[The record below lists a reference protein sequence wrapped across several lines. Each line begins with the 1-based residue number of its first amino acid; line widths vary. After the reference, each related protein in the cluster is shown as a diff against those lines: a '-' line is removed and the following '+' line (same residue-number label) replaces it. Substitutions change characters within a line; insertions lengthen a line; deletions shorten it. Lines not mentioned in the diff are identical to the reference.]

1 MALELRGITKQ
12 FPGVLANDNV
22 NLTVEAGEILA
33 LLGENGAGK
42 TTLMNIVYGLYTPTA
57 GEVIVDDRTL
67 ELSSPVDAIAAGIGM
82 VHQHFML
89 VPVFTVTENV
99 ILGAEPVQ
107 RFGWLNRRR
116 AAKTVREISERYN
129 LAVDPDAFGED
140 LSVGVQ
146 QRVEII
152 KVLSRDARYIVFD
165 EPTAVL
171 TPQEVEEF
179 FEIMKGLQADGRGI
193 IFISHKLKEALE
205 IADRIVILQ
214 DGKSVAEVLPQDVD
228 EQKLAE
234 LMVGRPV
241 DLVVEKKKA
250 APADDV
256 LVVEDLFVLDD
267 RDHQAVRGVSFRV
280 RAGEIVGIAGVQGNG
295 QSELIESIMGVRTS
309 LSGSVHVASED
320 TTKNDPRQLHDRGI
334 AHVPEDRQESGLVL
348 DFTVTENMVL
358 DSYYGPP
365 FSKGLRMDW
374 DVAKETATRLVE
386 EYDVRTPGVGITV
399 SSLSGGN
406 QQKVIVAREF
416 DRDVVLVVAS
426 QPTRGVDV
434 GSIEYIHQRI
444 VQERDKG
451 AAVLIVSSELDE
463 VMALSDRILVMH
475 EGSIAAEFDQTAT
488 ATEIGLAML
497 GSEVPS

>member
-22 NLTVEAGEILA
+22 NLRVEAGEILA

-42 TTLMNIVYGLYTPTA
+42 TTLMNIVYGLYTPTS
-57 GEVIVDDRTL
+57 GEVIVDDRAL
-67 ELSSPVDAIAAGIGM
+67 ETSSPIEAIDAGIGM

-89 VPVFTVTENV
+89 VPVFTVAENV
-99 ILGAEPVQ
+99 ILGNEPVE
-107 RFGWLNRRR
+107 RMGWLDRRR
-116 AAKTVREISERYN
+116 AAKMVREISERYN
-129 LAVDPDAFGED
+129 LAVDPDAYVED
-140 LSVGVQ
+140 LPVGIQ

-152 KVLSRDARYIVFD
+152 KVLSREARYIVFD

-179 FEIMKGLQADGRGI
+179 FTILRGLQDDGRGI

-205 IADRIVILQ
+205 IADRIVVIQ

-228 EQKLAE
+228 EKKLAE

-241 DLVVEKKKA
+241 DLVVEKKA
-250 APADDV
+250 AEPGDDV
-256 LVVEDLFVLDD
+256 LVVDDLVVLDD
-267 RDHQAVRGVSFRV
+267 RDHQAVRGVSMNV

-295 QSELIESIMGVRTS
+295 QTELIESIMGVRTS
-309 LSGSVHVASED
+309 LSGAVLVGGEDVTAS
-320 TTKNDPRQLHDRGI
+320 TPRQLHDMGI
-334 AHVPEDRQESGLVL
+334 AHVPEDRQEAGLVL
-348 DFTVTENMVL
+348 DFTITENMVL
-358 DSYYGPP
+358 DSYYTPS

-374 DVAKETATRLVE
+374 DAAEATAVGLVE
-386 EYDVRTPGVGITV
+386 EYDVRTPGVEVTV

-416 DRDVVLVVAS
+416 DRDVRLVVAS

-451 AAVLIVSSELDE
+451 AAILIVSSELDE

-475 EGSIAAEFDQTAT
+475 EGSIAAEFDQSAT

-497 GSEVPS
+497 GSEPS

>member
-22 NLTVEAGEILA
+22 NLKVEAGEILA

-42 TTLMNIVYGLYTPTA
+42 TTLMNIVYGLYTPTS
-57 GEVIVDDRTL
+57 GEVIVDGRTL
-67 ELSSPVDAIAAGIGM
+67 ELSSPIDAIAAGIGM

-89 VPVFTVTENV
+89 VPVFTVAENV
-99 ILGAEPVQ
+99 ILGAEPVG

-129 LAVDPDAFGED
+129 LAVDPDAFVED
-140 LSVGVQ
+140 LPVGIQ

-152 KVLSRDARYIVFD
+152 KVLSREAKYVVFD

-171 TPQEVEEF
+171 TPQEIEEF
-179 FEIMKGLQADGRGI
+179 FAIVRGLQADGRGI

-205 IADRIVILQ
+205 LADRIVVIQ
-214 DGKSVAEVLPQDVD
+214 DGKSVAEVLPADVD
-228 EQKLAE
+228 EKKLAE

-241 DLVVEKKKA
+241 DLVVEKKPA
-250 APADDV
+250 VPADDV
-256 LVVEDLFVLDD
+256 LVVEDLVVLDD
-267 RDHQAVRGVSFRV
+267 RDHQAVRGISFSV
-280 RAGEIVGIAGVQGNG
+280 RSGEIVGIAGVQGNG
-295 QSELIESIMGVRTS
+295 QTELIESIMGVRRS
-309 LSGSVHVASED
+309 LSGAVSISGTDATSN
-320 TTKNDPRQLHDRGI
+320 TPRKLHDMGI
-334 AHVPEDRQESGLVL
+334 AHVPEDRQEAGLVL
-348 DFTVTENMVL
+348 DFTITENMVL
-358 DSYYGPP
+358 DSYYAPP
-365 FSKGLRMDW
+365 FSNGLRMNW
-374 DVAKETATRLVE
+374 DVAEKTAVDLVE
-386 EYDVRTPGVGITV
+386 EYDVRTPGVTV
-399 SSLSGGN
+399 AVSALSGGN

-416 DRDVVLVVAS
+416 DREVTLVVAS

-444 VQERDKG
+444 VKERDKG

-488 ATEIGLAML
+488 ATDIGLAML